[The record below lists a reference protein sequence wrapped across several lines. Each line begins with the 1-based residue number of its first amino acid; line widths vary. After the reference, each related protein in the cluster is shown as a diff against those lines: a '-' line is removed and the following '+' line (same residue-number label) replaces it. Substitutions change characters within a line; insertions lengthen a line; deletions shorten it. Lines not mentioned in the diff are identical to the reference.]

1 MVVSP
6 EDWPSYDKRCCPV
19 YCSESLRAGPACRLG
34 STDKGCTATSYI
46 ELPQPIPSGNLAR
59 TKPNYAA
66 HSSESGWPNA
76 SPSSCWIIKYG
87 VFLTLGSYH
96 WLTISSQHCFS
107 TLRHSTYR
115 SLIRAEYIGQRRPYS
130 NLTAYSTNEY
140 PFSHGR
146 TANDL
151 TNPGTTLSSNSS
163 LEYNNHTPLLAD
175 EP

>member
-1 MVVSP
+1 MFAPIPVTSGSTEFQLRCQISLCGRSP

-115 SLIRAEYIGQRRPYS
+115 SLIRP
-130 NLTAYSTNEY
+130 NTL
-140 PFSHGR
+140 GR
-146 TANDL
+146 
-151 TNPGTTLSSNSS
+151 GG
-163 LEYNNHTPLLAD
+163 HIQI
-175 EP
+175 